1 MKLIKWALTSI
12 LLSVAILASLGY
24 IYLYVM
30 PKGPDRTEVSTIPS
44 GKDSFVINAYR
55 HTDRKT
61 IRVWTYKPEKWAQD
75 KPILFIMHGMSRNAE
90 SYLDAWSDI
99 ADQKGL
105 MLIAPEFES
114 KFYKVITNDYQE
126 GNVRSYFGWSNP
138 EDEWAF
144 TVIENIFDYV
154 NSTNGLSIS
163 SYDIFGHS
171 AGGQFVQRMIA
182 LKPDARIR
190 KAIAANAGSYAFMSN
205 TVPYPYGLDSVK
217 HNLDKSFEKQLVILL
232 GELDNNAQQG
242 KLDQTSAATNQG
254 ADRLER
260 GKNFFL
266 SSQATATERGTA
278 FSWSLQLVPNVGHN
292 YKKMSEVAAT
302 LL

>member
-1 MKLIKWALTSI
+1 VKLIKW
-12 LLSVAILASLGY
+12 LLSSFLFFVVCIALFGY

-30 PKGPDRTEVSTIPS
+30 PKGPDRTETRVIPA

-61 IRVWTYKPEKWAQD
+61 IRVWTYKPEEWTQD
-75 KPILFIMHGMSRNAE
+75 KPILFVMHGMGRNAE

-105 MLIAPEFES
+105 MLVAPEFES

-126 GNVRSYFGWSNP
+126 GNVKSYFGWSNP
-138 EDEWAF
+138 EEEWAF
-144 TVIENIFDYV
+144 TVVENIFDYIK
-154 NSTNGLSIS
+154 SANGLSIS

-190 KAIAANAGSYAFMSN
+190 TAIAANAGSYAFMDNS
-205 TVPYPYGLDSVK
+205 VRYPYGLASIK
-217 HNLDKSFEKQLVILL
+217 HNVEKSFAKHLVILL

-242 KLDQTSAATNQG
+242 KLDQTEAAMNQG
-254 ADRLER
+254 SDRLER
-260 GKNFFL
+260 GRNFFL
-266 SSQATATERGTA
+266 SSKASAKKRGTE
-278 FSWSLQLVPNVGHN
+278 FSWSLQVVPNVGHN